1 MPLKEILTSFSNSH
15 LGTESFKLL
24 RYKCEE
30 ALLAGGD
37 HAAVYFFIAEYC
49 RAYVNF
55 YEDQEVSPEFAKA
68 KHKELGSY
76 LESLQHSMVHNDTT
90 QIYATLNRTI
100 HSHFRAVGI
109 A

>member
-15 LGTESFKLL
+15 LGTESFKLV
-24 RYKCEE
+24 RYKCEK
-30 ALLAGGD
+30 ALFAGGD

-76 LESLQHSMVHNDTT
+76 LESLQHSLVYNDTI
-90 QIYATLNRTI
+90 QIYATLNSTI
-100 HSHFRAVGI
+100 RSHFLAVGI